1 MRSKK
6 LLPLYVLIAFL
17 LAGFIGFYIS
27 LGMDPSN
34 QRFAQ
39 PPEKLTPIAEFDHEA
54 RIYDVAFSPVDAALV
69 ATADKDKTIK
79 LWNRN
84 NPTAPQAVLAGHTK
98 AVRSIAFSPTG
109 ELLASASSDGIVLWD
124 IPLRKQISSLKIPVS
139 QIAISPTGHRLASAG
154 AHVKLWDIRNPKK
167 IVEVETLPHDE
178 SKSGDDLVWTLDFSS
193 DGRWLAYGD
202 ENGYLKVWDLQH
214 KRLIKSLK
222 TDSDNIESIRF
233 SADNRFLIN
242 AGFYGHTLWRL
253 PEWKL
258 HGKIIGEWGGLDIA
272 FSPNGKMYATPDY
285 KGVTLRCVANGERIA
300 SLKVPVS
307 TPRVV
312 DFSFD
317 GNTLAAGGKDGK
329 LHLWNVTQQQLE
341 KIDTAERGVVRLIY
355 FLSQERPPQR
365 GISRKLDTLI
375 RQTQR
380 FYATQMNS
388 HGFRRKTFTFQTDA
402 RGKAKVYLVR
412 AQHPDNYYQ
421 EDTTFKIRKE
431 LSRRFDYAK
440 NILVTVVDIETG
452 IFHEKAKSRTV
463 GLGNVSGFTYSEKLN
478 RALHGGRVFVS
489 AAHNDLEWNTIA
501 HELGHAF
508 GLQHDFRGRNA
519 RIMSYKSGRYV
530 LSKCAAEWLDKSRF
544 FNPDQPFFDKR
555 ATIEMRSRP
564 NVSNAATLQFEV
576 TDEDGLHQVQL
587 IVPTIRRD
595 PVTEQGFK
603 LYSCQSLNGAQK
615 ATVTFELPKM
625 PKTSV
630 KEIELWMIDL
640 HGNIVWREFDLS
652 KDSGQPSEK
661 P

>member
-1 MRSKK
+1 
-6 LLPLYVLIAFL
+6 
-17 LAGFIGFYIS
+17 
-27 LGMDPSN
+27 MDPAN
-34 QRFAQ
+34 QRFTQ
-39 PPEKLTPIAEFDHEA
+39 PPEKLTPIAKFSHEA
-54 RIYDVAFSPVDAALV
+54 RIHDVAFSPVDAALV
-69 ATADKDKTIK
+69 AGTDGNTIK
-79 LWNRN
+79 LWNLAD
-84 NPTAPQAVLAGHTK
+84 TSEPQAILSGPAGT
-98 AVRSIAFSPTG
+98 ATSIAFSPTG
-109 ELLASASSDGIVLWD
+109 ELLVSADLFGRVILWD
-124 IPLRKQISSLKIPVS
+124 IPSETKINAFETPAS
-139 QIAISPTGHRLASAG
+139 TIAISRDGNYLATVARRS
-154 AHVKLWDIRNPKK
+154 KIWDIRNPNE
-167 IVEVETLPHDE
+167 IIEVQVLPHNE
-178 SKSGDDLVWTLDFSS
+178 SVLIWTVDFSP
-193 DGRWLAYGD
+193 DGKLLACGD
-202 ENGYLKVWDLQH
+202 ENGRLEIWDVQH
-214 KRLIKSLK
+214 QKLVRFVKA
-222 TDSDNIESIRF
+222 DADEIRSVQF
-233 SADNRFLIN
+233 SPDGRFLTST
-242 AGFYGHTLWRL
+242 GFYGHTLWRL

-258 HGKIIGEWGGLDIA
+258 HGEIIGEGRGLDVA
-272 FSPNGKMYATPDY
+272 FSPDGKMYATPDY
-285 KGVTLRCVANGERIA
+285 KGVTLRAVASGERIT
-300 SLKVPVS
+300 SLKGPTS
-307 TPRVV
+307 TIWSVA
-312 DFSFD
+312 FSSD

-329 LHLWNVTQQQLE
+329 LHLWSVTQQQLE
-341 KIDTAERGVVRLIY
+341 KIDTAERDVVRLIY

-365 GISRKLDTLI
+365 GIAVKLDRLI
-375 RQTQR
+375 KQTQR
-380 FYATQMNS
+380 FYATQMKS
-388 HGFRRKTFTFQTDA
+388 HGFGRKTFTFQTDA

-452 IFHEKAKSRTV
+452 IFHEKAESRTV
-463 GLGNVSGFTYSEKLN
+463 GLGNVSGFTYSEKLS
-478 RALHGGRVFVS
+478 RSLHGGRVFVS
-489 AAHNDLEWNTIA
+489 AANSDLEWDTIA

-544 FNPDQPFFDKR
+544 FNPDPPFFDKR